1 MKKQD
6 FTPISLR
13 ERRHEH
19 PHIYEAII
27 IVSDETNH

>member
-13 ERRHEH
+13 ERRHEQLQ
-19 PHIYEAII
+19 ICEAII